1 MDEPETPSPPSFPR
15 VDALFAGEPPPAPAL
30 AGPRIRRLQ
39 LILVVAIPLDVLGVP
54 CWTGVPGAALTLWAW
69 LLADSEVARVE
80 AGEYTTG
87 DAARL
92 MRLRTISAWA
102 LGFCVVSLLI
112 QTWLLSTVFYNRFY
126 DRLWDVV
133 GRLFS

>member
-1 MDEPETPSPPSFPR
+1 M
-15 VDALFAGEPPPAPAL
+15 
-30 AGPRIRRLQ
+30 Q
-39 LILVVAIPLDVLGVP
+39 LEFVG
-54 CWTGVPGAALTLWAW
+54 
-69 LLADSEVARVE
+69 